1 MRDGERKRRADR
13 AQRHPGNAEDD
24 HAPGRRTLAGSL
36 APRARGPSD
45 GSTTPSPGPTD
56 AARALQDEPGEELP
70 AVQPG
75 GLGEAFAA
83 YPLVAR
89 RAKTARQA
97 AVAQRY
103 PALAEA
109 LDGAKAPSIDDAATA
124 AVENKASGAAVNAQ
138 VAAQVGSHLGAD
150 FGDVRV
156 HQDPLAQEAT
166 QAMGAR
172 AFAHGSDVFLG
183 PGESGSDL
191 GLMAHELTHVAQQ
204 GAAGQRTPQRRVLVG
219 DANTPAEQEA
229 DQVAAAVTAGSGRP
243 AQLLVDEGPVQPG
256 QMQKDQFLAQ
266 LEPLVTAAAD
276 AELGP
281 MLSAV
286 GCPYIAEYFRRY
298 ATRPATEGE
307 AVLRRFAPATRT
319 ARTAQDM
326 IEPVLARVREGVR
339 HWRAT
344 GQPPPDI
351 AAAEPA
357 AAAALAPAAQA
368 LRAPDG
374 RETLASLEADL
385 GPGEALDGATAARM
399 SGALGTSLGEVRVHT
414 GAVAARKAADAGA
427 MAFAVGPNVV
437 LGADAPAAGTLAG
450 DALLAHELVHTV
462 QQRGAAGSAEAQRA
476 PIGGES
482 AEAEE
487 HADAAAVA
495 AVAELHGDEKP
506 GLLARLGGAARKLA
520 GSIADVFTSEV
531 RLQRCDP
538 TDERVRHAGVVHGN
552 AVDQT
557 GEQFQE
563 GNVPGERPA
572 ARLTGGGWTEIRFD
586 GDGDQM
592 KEMSCR
598 LRVSARWPDG
608 SARTLH
614 VAMTQLSSSQEQ
626 SADYQLPEGSRDPM
640 PIFSQATDG
649 RAPTLLDLMGAHLQI
664 WPPDQVSPTQ
674 TQYRGDLVAAGDRA
688 LSSQG
693 AVANQTHLFSFA
705 REATPLR
712 DVFDADAATT
722 IGGIWSTDLSIGAYR
737 DRFRLTLQQPA
748 GSSRIHMGMSVLD
761 GRTGEATGGERVD
774 LHAIGP
780 FRPQVIDVDPVRFGI
795 DLDGDGTSD
804 LDFFDRM
811 IEPQEVDGGHGH
823 PEQTRNHTITAI
835 GRGLPQGHEFSYQV
849 RDRMISAGSTAPDA
863 EDRQAASN
871 ATAVSGLEHG
881 SRIGVAD
888 LTREEQRGTLQGEID
903 MLDNV
908 LVRARHQASLT
919 NPPLIS
925 PEMFEAWDALSRD
938 FTVIEAQRAGTGVT
952 TAQRDAAA
960 THAEAYWRL
969 FRAAV
974 ASHDVTH
981 SRRRVSVTNN
991 EFSNFGGGIARYLR
1005 RGQYQQAFS
1014 SYRDACD
1021 GLDRWIAHQHAETH
1035 IAMAG
1040 SDENAVLGQIGQVAA
1055 LRGNLEEARRHNPT
1069 RVSAVYHPAEPY
1081 EETGRVTEV
1090 PLSLYLWKEGGTFHL
1105 HDLTSDDAPHETLD
1119 STAEQ
1124 VPAAIFAQLAE
1135 SDHYPRGTIH
1145 YQVPGGVGGQQAT
1158 NGPPA
1163 WREALSWIG
1172 LGLGVVGLGLATFAT
1187 GGLATLGTVAL
1198 AGSAIA
1204 GGVLAG
1210 DDLVER
1216 FRHGNLTPATAIVDV
1231 AQIVAAIAGLGA
1243 LRSAGVVNAA
1253 RQAAADG
1260 VPLTATAAL
1269 AAQWH
1274 SRAAVALSATGAG
1287 ADVVQLAVFLPESIA
1302 QYDAIDGS
1310 GADDE
1315 TKRRQRLILLS
1326 QLAMTSG
1333 LTVLSVRGSMG
1344 EFTPGR
1350 GIAITYE
1357 RGVAI
1362 AVPEGMSLPGRAIRS
1377 SRPAIDGAVDE
1388 ASFLAAEQRHLGTIR
1403 SQVDGPAGETLASI
1417 DDLAQRTAWRT
1428 EEARRIMEPIG
1439 EGATASSGGPIT
1451 REVHDAVQALGRD
1464 VDAILANP
1472 ASTVG
1477 ERRAAVRERIQRFH
1491 DAHPGLTGIDYTAA
1505 LARAS
1510 AVGVEGVDGVLL
1522 LDATG
1527 QLTRD
1532 GAAAGTLDDL
1542 VLRVNQ
1548 ANNASRAHGLRT
1560 EYSLRVT
1567 PQGEGQPQ
1575 RVEVTSSERGAPL
1588 SPAAATPLYTQA
1600 AARSEA
1606 QLAQIARVRQ
1616 HAPDAVVELLP
1627 EGVVRINNQIDL
1639 QPAFLAEISDD
1650 DLVRIALTSA
1660 ALERTGG
1667 NISQLRG
1674 AERTAFTSLTG
1685 SQGLRLRFR
1694 AQYGAQL
1701 DSWLVAMQLDQSPQL
1716 RALLANATDTDR
1728 IRLWDLYNESKRT
1741 LDSADIVNPRM
1752 RRQAADYALARNPE
1766 SIYEFV
1772 EHYQFYEIQF
1782 KARVDAD
1789 RLEYERLI
1797 EAARTGPPPRSAPEA
1812 QRVASLQ
1819 HYEHAYNAAGFAD
1832 ARLRKVLDGL
1842 SGDGDPNT
1850 TSAATRAE
1858 VGARYEHNV
1867 AALEG
1872 HLAARGIP
1880 PGQDAGAART
1890 AIQRLPE
1897 VPFASE
1903 SSGAYHAA
1911 KHASKL
1917 PPSER
1922 TGNDVADY
1930 LAAVNRTIHAPASA
1944 ETDAS
1949 QLGLGRTHSFTR
1961 IVDVP
1966 GATAGSTSRYTLTAI
1981 VAEGPDGNVS
1991 VATLLIERGTP

>member
-1 MRDGERKRRADR
+1 MRDGERKRRGDR
-13 AQRHPGNAEDD
+13 AQRHPGNAEGD
-24 HAPGRRTLAGSL
+24 HAPGRRTLTGSL
-36 APRARGPSD
+36 APRALGPSD
-45 GSTTPSPGPTD
+45 GSTTLSPGPTD

-75 GLGEAFAA
+75 GLGEAFAS
-83 YPLVAR
+83 YPVR
-89 RAKTARQA
+89 TGRPPA

-103 PALAEA
+103 PALAQA
-109 LDGAKAPSIDDAATA
+109 LDRGVEAPSIDDAATA
-124 AVENKASGAAVNAQ
+124 AVEHKDGGAAVDAQ
-138 VAAQVGSHLGAD
+138 VAAQVGSQLGAD

-204 GAAGQRTPQRRVLVG
+204 GAAGQRMPQRRVEVG
-219 DANTPAEQEA
+219 GASTPAEQEA

-243 AQLLVDEGPVQPG
+243 AKLLVDEGPAQPG
-256 QMQKDQFLAQ
+256 QMQKDEFLAQ

-298 ATRPATEGE
+298 ATRPAAEGE

-357 AAAALAPAAQA
+357 AAAAMVPAAQA

-385 GPGEALDGATAARM
+385 GPGQALDGATAARM
-399 SGALGTSLGEVRVHT
+399 SGALGTSLGAVRVHT
-414 GAVAARKAADAGA
+414 GAVAARKAADMGA
-427 MAFAVGPNVV
+427 LAFAVGPNVV

-482 AEAEE
+482 AAAEE
-487 HADAAAVA
+487 HADAAAA
-495 AVAELHGDEKP
+495 GAVAELHGAEKP

-538 TDERVRHAGVVHGN
+538 TDERVRHAGVDHGN
-552 AVDQT
+552 AVDET

-592 KEMSCR
+592 KELSCR

-693 AVANQTHLFSFA
+693 VVANQTHLFSFA

-737 DRFRLTLQQPA
+737 DRFRLTLQPA

-761 GRTGEATGGERVD
+761 GHTGEATGGERVD
-774 LHAIGP
+774 LHASGP
-780 FRPQVIDVDPVRFGI
+780 FRPQVIDVDPVRFGV

-881 SRIGVAD
+881 SRVGVAD

-925 PEMFEAWDALSRD
+925 AEMFEAWDALSRD

-952 TAQRDAAA
+952 TAHRDAAA

-969 FRAAV
+969 FREAV
-974 ASHDVTH
+974 ASHDVTYR
-981 SRRRVSVTNN
+981 RRRVSVTNN

-1005 RGQYQQAFS
+1005 RGQYEQAFT

-1021 GLDRWIAHQHAETH
+1021 GLDRWIAHQRAETL
-1035 IAMAG
+1035 IAMAD

-1055 LRGNLEEARRHNPT
+1055 LRGNLEDVRRHNPT

-1119 STAEQ
+1119 STADQ

-1145 YQVPGGVGGQQAT
+1145 YQVPGGVGGQHAT
-1158 NGPPA
+1158 HGPPA

-1216 FRHGNLTPATAIVDV
+1216 FRHGNLTPSAAIVDT
-1231 AQIVAAIAGLGA
+1231 AQIIAAIAGLGA

-1260 VPLTATAAL
+1260 IPLTATAAL

-1274 SRAAVALSATGAG
+1274 SRAAVALSAAGAG
-1287 ADVVQLAVFLPESIA
+1287 ADVVQLAVFLPESIG

-1310 GADDE
+1310 GADEE

-1333 LTVLSVRGSMG
+1333 LTILSVRGSMG

-1403 SQVDGPAGETLASI
+1403 SQVDGATGETLASI

-1428 EEARRIMEPIG
+1428 EEARRIMQPIG
-1439 EGATASSGGPIT
+1439 EGATASSGGPVT

-1472 ASTVG
+1472 ATTVG
-1477 ERRAAVRERIQRFH
+1477 ERRAAVRERLQRFR
-1491 DAHPGLTGIDYTAA
+1491 DAHPALTGIDYTAA

-1548 ANNASRAHGLRT
+1548 ANNASRAHGLPT

-1588 SPAAATPLYTQA
+1588 SPGAATPMYTQA

-1627 EGVVRINNQIDL
+1627 EGVVRINGQIDI
-1639 QPAFLAEISDD
+1639 QPARMSELSDAQ
-1650 DLVRIALTSA
+1650 IADVARTTA

-1667 NISQLRG
+1667 SIDDLTPD
-1674 AERTAFTSLTG
+1674 ERKLLEKLSSST
-1685 SQGLRLRFR
+1685 GLRLRFR

-1701 DSWLVAMQLDQSPQL
+1701 DTWLVAMQLDRNAQL
-1716 RALLANATDTDR
+1716 QALLANATDTDR
-1728 IRLWDLYNESKRT
+1728 GRLWDLYNESRSRSGIANP
-1741 LDSADIVNPRM
+1741 LMRQQSAAYSLS
-1752 RRQAADYALARNPE
+1752 RQPQ

-1772 EHYQFYEIQF
+1772 EHYQFYQLEFQSRLAIDEREFRVAIAQAQRDTPGLTARAAQLQVSQQRYGVSFEGF
-1782 KARVDAD
+1782 KDAFDTAQRNHVAREFAGGGDIRTPSAEATTRIGDTYGRNVAELAGHLGPQSIGQGLDAP
-1789 RLEYERLI
+1789 
-1797 EAARTGPPPRSAPEA
+1797 AAR
-1812 QRVASLQ
+1812 
-1819 HYEHAYNAAGFAD
+1819 
-1832 ARLRKVLDGL
+1832 
-1842 SGDGDPNT
+1842 
-1850 TSAATRAE
+1850 AE
-1858 VGARYEHNV
+1858 
-1867 AALEG
+1867 
-1872 HLAARGIP
+1872 
-1880 PGQDAGAART
+1880 
-1890 AIQRLPE
+1890 IQRLPE
-1897 VPFASE
+1897 VHFASE
-1903 SSGAYHAA
+1903 SSGAYHAH
-1911 KHASKL
+1911 KHAHDL
-1917 PPSER
+1917 PPAEQAGSE
-1922 TGNDVADY
+1922 VESY
-1930 LAAVNRTIHAPASA
+1930 LGALRETIHHPTAQA
-1944 ETDAS
+1944 TIAS
-1949 QLGLGRTHSFTR
+1949 QLELGRSHSFTR
-1961 IVDVP
+1961 VVQAQTP
-1966 GATAGSTSRYTLTAI
+1966 GPPPGPMMEYTMRAI
-1981 VAEGPDGNVS
+1981 VNETHEGAIS
-1991 VATLLIERGTP
+1991 VATLLVSKKEL